1 MGAVPQRQPPSI
13 EKAPELELKV
23 LPSHLRY
30 EYLGENKTL
39 PVIVAAE
46 LTEVETD
53 KLLRVL
59 RKHMRA
65 IGWTL
70 ADIKG
75 ISPSTVMH
83 RILMEDD
90 ARPSIDAQ

>member
-1 MGAVPQRQPPSI
+1 MI
-13 EKAPELELKV
+13 
-23 LPSHLRY
+23 
-30 EYLGENKTL
+30 L
-39 PVIVAAE
+39 PVIISAS
-46 LTEVETD
+46 LSSVEEE

-59 RKHMRA
+59 RAHKLA

-83 RILMEDD
+83 HILMEDD
-90 ARPSIDAQ
+90 SKPSIDAQRRLNQSKK

>member
-1 MGAVPQRQPPSI
+1 M
-13 EKAPELELKV
+13 

-53 KLLRVL
+53 RLLRVL
-59 RKHMRA
+59 RKHIRA

-83 RILMEDD
+83 RILMEVD
-90 ARPSIDAQ
+90 A